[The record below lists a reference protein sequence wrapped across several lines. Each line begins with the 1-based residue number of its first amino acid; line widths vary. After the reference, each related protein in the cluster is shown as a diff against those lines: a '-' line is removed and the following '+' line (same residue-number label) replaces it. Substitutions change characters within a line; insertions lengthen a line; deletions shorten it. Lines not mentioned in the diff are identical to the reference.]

1 MAGSSTFIPLSP
13 KGRGNFF
20 FSSPFGER
28 EQIKYKVIARSN
40 PPEAGDDE
48 AILTFKGLLRPTFGG
63 TRNDRE

>member
-48 AILTFKGLLRPTFGG
+48 AMKGYRYLFRVQLKSGLK
-63 TRNDRE
+63 